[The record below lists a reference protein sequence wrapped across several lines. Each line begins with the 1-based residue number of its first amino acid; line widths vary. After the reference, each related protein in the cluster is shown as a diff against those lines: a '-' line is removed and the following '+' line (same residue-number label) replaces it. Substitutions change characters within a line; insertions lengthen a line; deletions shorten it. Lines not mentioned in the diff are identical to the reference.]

1 MIPKTFNA
9 DVEIKAKWKDQR
21 IVFKNLA
28 NHGNVFDKFWQ
39 DKLWLPPLYFSNT
52 KEDLSILN
60 GDTVS
65 VEVQRQGKPRFENW
79 QLNEGTYYLGDENE
93 LVLYSKTECTFRCQF
108 ELSNFPFDV
117 QKCSIDVMV
126 PYEIRNYTTLK
137 PEKLIYKG
145 K

>member
-52 KEDLSILN
+52 KEDLSMLD
-60 GDTVS
+60 GDT
-65 VEVQRQGKPRFENW
+65 KI
-79 QLNEGTYYLGDENE
+79 LLLLGPLPNM
-93 LVLYSKTECTFRCQF
+93 
-108 ELSNFPFDV
+108 LS
-117 QKCSIDVMV
+117 
-126 PYEIRNYTTLK
+126 
-137 PEKLIYKG
+137 EKLSAHTVLG
-145 K
+145 